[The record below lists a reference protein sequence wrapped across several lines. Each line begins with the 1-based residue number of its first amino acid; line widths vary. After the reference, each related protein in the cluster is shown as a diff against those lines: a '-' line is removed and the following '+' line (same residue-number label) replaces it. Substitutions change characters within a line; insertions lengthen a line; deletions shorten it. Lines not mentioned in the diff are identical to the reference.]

1 VSAHVLIPVKKDN
14 GKSRLAGVLSLADRE
29 SLMRE
34 LLRRVVAIAQEAAV
48 GPVTIVS
55 GAPHPL
61 EGIPRFD
68 DRGRPWNDAI
78 AEAVAAVV
86 VEPKAVVLSADLPS
100 LTADELRTFVEA
112 TPARGIAVARA
123 QDGGT
128 NAVAMRPPNAMR
140 THFGEPASAAVHT
153 AMAASAGLD
162 ARIVDLPGLAFDVDA
177 PADLERLEQLGWV
190 ST

>member
-14 GKSRLAGVLSLADRE
+14 GKSRLAGVLSPTARA

-34 LLRRVVAIAQEAAV
+34 LLHRVVATAQEAAV
-48 GPVTIVS
+48 GPITIVS
-55 GAPHPL
+55 GAPL
-61 EGIPRFD
+61 SLDGVPRFD
-68 DRGRPWNDAI
+68 DRGRPWNDAV
-78 AEAVAAVV
+78 AEAIAAVV
-86 VEPKAVVLSADLPS
+86 GEPTALVLSADLPS
-100 LTADELRTFVEA
+100 LVADELRTFVEA

-153 AMAASAGLD
+153 STAESAGLE
-162 ARIVDLPGLAFDVDA
+162 ARIVDLPGLAFDVDT
-177 PADLERLEQLGWV
+177 PADLERLERLGWV
-190 ST
+190 PA